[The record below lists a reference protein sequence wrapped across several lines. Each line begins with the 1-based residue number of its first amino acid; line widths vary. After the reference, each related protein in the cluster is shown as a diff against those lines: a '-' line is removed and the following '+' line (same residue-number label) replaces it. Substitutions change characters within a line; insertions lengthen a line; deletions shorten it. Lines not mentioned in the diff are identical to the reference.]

1 MNKDIAIKVENLSKV
16 YKLYNAPIDLMT
28 ERLSRLGK
36 IFAVNIN
43 LFYAI
48 SSGYGIIV
56 VAQVTDASVY
66 KQTSVAFFLSI
77 ES

>member
-16 YKLYNAPIDLMT
+16 YKLYNAPIDRMT

>member
-16 YKLYNAPIDLMT
+16 YKLYNAPIDRMT

-66 KQTSVAFFLSI
+66 KPTSVAFFLSI
-77 ES
+77 

>member
-1 MNKDIAIKVENLSKV
+1 MNKDIAIKVENLFKAH
-16 YKLYNAPIDLMT
+16 KLYNAPIDRMT

-36 IFAVNIN
+36 VFAVNIN
-43 LFYAI
+43 LFCTM
-48 SSGYGIIV
+48 SSCYGIIV